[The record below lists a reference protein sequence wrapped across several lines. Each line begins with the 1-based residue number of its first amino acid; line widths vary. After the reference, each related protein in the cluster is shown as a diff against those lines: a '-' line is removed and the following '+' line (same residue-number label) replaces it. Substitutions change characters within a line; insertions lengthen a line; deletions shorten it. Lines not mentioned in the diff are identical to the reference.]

1 MLAICGG
8 LMRTGSVAM
17 FQVMREI
24 VESQGAGYAPTFP
37 RNRELEYWE
46 EHIGEWVESD
56 EVVVAKLHKW
66 EDFLDPH
73 VQELKVVMTIRDMRD
88 VAVSLMNFRGGT
100 FENAVHSEA
109 FKANTREEIRWNING
124 GEDRVMTV
132 RYEDFV
138 LVRAVTTK
146 AVAEF
151 LGITV
156 TLSEAMT
163 IEQKWN
169 INANLRRAR
178 AGYPESHPEFMSE
191 RHIKS
196 GKVGQWK
203 KALTEEQIQY
213 IQDRLGPMWFHDRG
227 YDWYE

>member
-24 VESQGAGYAPTFP
+24 VESTGTGYAPIFP
-37 RNRELEYWE
+37 RNHELEYWE
-46 EHIGEWVESD
+46 KHIDEWAHGD
-56 EVVVAKLHKW
+56 DIVVAKLHRW
-66 EDFLDPH
+66 EDFLDPFALK
-73 VQELKVVMTIRDMRD
+73 LKVVMTIRDMRD

-100 FENAVHSEA
+100 FENAFHSNA
-109 FKANTREEIRWNING
+109 FKGNLTEEIRWTING

-132 RYEDFV
+132 RYEDFI

-146 AVAEF
+146 AVAKF
-151 LGITV
+151 IGIDIS
-156 TLSEAMT
+156 LSEAMQ

-169 INANLRRAR
+169 INANLRRAK
-178 AGYPESHPEFMSE
+178 AGYTEDHPEFMSE

-196 GKVGQWK
+196 GKAGQWK
-203 KALTEEQIQY
+203 TALTEEQIKT
-213 IQDRLGPMWFHDRG
+213 IQDHIGPTWFHDRG